1 MKKLVTVL
9 IISLLITFSVSALA
23 NVDPDFW
30 AYDALQFAS
39 ENGIMD
45 FENGFTENTAA
56 AKSDV
61 VKAAAIVYAKTN
73 GGTIENGGYADY
85 ALSANIISDASL
97 FNSDPASREFTAIV
111 FNTVVPSERKINDI
125 QYIPDISVFS
135 DSAKAV
141 FNLYNAG
148 IFTGIDEN
156 GYFDGDRP
164 ITLEELCVVSRRA
177 SDAACSVKFTGI
189 DTVSIENAVI
199 PDFEIEEKDKSVAIK
214 TDNGFEVSE
223 SLISFIDT
231 SLGGESSAEEVEDSV
246 KTFAGI
252 KSVADE
258 YNFVL
263 PADAHLILK
272 EAIESNWAQV
282 KQTIDKLGY
291 DITEYAYFVNYWYSM
306 FYQQMYYD
314 YSYAKFPSGSE
325 LFTRYK
331 DEFVLV
337 KYIFVP
343 YDFDEENYDA
353 SALLKAKEVLQKIAD
368 GADFDVLSAEYGEN
382 PDELFTYNQVAP
394 QFETAAFALSENGI
408 SDIVDSAYGYY
419 ILKRIPL
426 TEERFLSDSQQITE
440 LVSKYISEKFASLL
454 EEHIE
459 KINIVK

>member
-1 MKKLVTVL
+1 
-9 IISLLITFSVSALA
+9 
-23 NVDPDFW
+23 
-30 AYDALQFAS
+30 
-39 ENGIMD
+39 
-45 FENGFTENTAA
+45 
-56 AKSDV
+56 
-61 VKAAAIVYAKTN
+61 
-73 GGTIENGGYADY
+73 
-85 ALSANIISDASL
+85 
-97 FNSDPASREFTAIV
+97 

-125 QYIPDISVFS
+125 QYIPDVSVFS
-135 DSAKAV
+135 DNASAV

-148 IFTGIDEN
+148 IFTGVDE
-156 GYFDGDRP
+156 DGFFYGDSA
-164 ITLEELCVVSRRA
+164 ITLEELCVVSHRA
-177 SDAACSVKFTGI
+177 FDSGKSVKFSGI
-189 DTVSIENAVI
+189 DTVSLSQALI
-199 PDFEIEEKDKSVAIK
+199 PDFELDETDKNIRIK
-214 TDNGFEVSE
+214 TDSGFEASE

-426 TEERFLSDSQQITE
+426 TEERFLSDGQQITE

>member
-1 MKKLVTVL
+1 MKKIISLVLLTL
-9 IISLLITFSVSALA
+9 IISISVYALD
-23 NVDPDFW
+23 VDSSFW
-30 AYDALQFAS
+30 AYDSLVFA
-39 ENGIMD
+39 ENNGIMS
-45 FENGFTENTAA
+45 FENGFTAESAATQADVIKGAALITA
-56 AKSDV
+56 KKPGDNVS
-61 VKAAAIVYAKTN
+61 N
-73 GGTIENGGYADY
+73 GDY
-85 ALSANIISDASL
+85 AEYALAAGIIPDASL
-97 FNSDPASREFTAIV
+97 FNSEPASREFTAIV

-125 QYIPDISVFS
+125 QYIPDVSVFS
-135 DSAKAV
+135 DNASAV

-148 IFTGIDEN
+148 IFTGVDEN
-156 GYFDGDRP
+156 GFFDGSRA
-164 ITLEELCVVSRRA
+164 ITLEELCVVSHRA

-214 TDNGFEVSE
+214 TDNGFEASE

-325 LFTRYK
+325 LFNRYK

-368 GADFDVLSAEYGEN
+368 GADFDAVSAEYGEN

-426 TEERFLSDSQQITE
+426 TEERFLSDGQQITE

>member
-1 MKKLVTVL
+1 MKKFASVL
-9 IISLLITFSVSALA
+9 LISLLISFPVFAIA
-23 NVDPDFW
+23 NVNPDFW
-30 AYDALQFAS
+30 AYDALKFAS

-56 AKSDV
+56 VKSDV
-61 VKAAAIVYAKTN
+61 IKAAAIIHAKAN
-73 GGTIENGGYADY
+73 GAAIENGGYADY
-85 ALSANIISDASL
+85 ALAANIISDGSL
-97 FNSDPASREFTAIV
+97 FNSDPASREFTAII
-111 FNTVVPSERKINDI
+111 FNAVVPSERKINDI
-125 QYIPDISVFS
+125 QYIPDVSVFS

-156 GYFDGDRP
+156 GYFDGERA
-164 ITLEELCVVSRRA
+164 ITLEELCAVSRRA

-199 PDFEIEEKDKSVAIK
+199 PDFELEESDKNVVIK
-214 TDNGFEVSE
+214 TDNGFDASE
-223 SLISFIDT
+223 SLRSFIDT
-231 SLGGESSAEEVEDSV
+231 SLGGNSADESIEDSV

-252 KSVADE
+252 KSIADE

-272 EAIESNWAQV
+272 EAIESNWEQV

-306 FYQQMYYD
+306 YYQQMYYD

-325 LFTRYK
+325 LFNRYK
-331 DEFVLV
+331 DEFALI
-337 KYIFVP
+337 KYIFIP
-343 YDFDEENYDA
+343 YDFDEEDYDA

-368 GADFDVLSAEYGEN
+368 GEDFDALSAEYGEN

-394 QFETAAFALSENGI
+394 QFETAAFALSENEI
-408 SDIVDSAYGYY
+408 SDVVDSAYGYY
-419 ILKRIPL
+419 VLKRIPL
-426 TEERFLSDSQQITE
+426 TEERFLSDSKQITE
-440 LVSKYISEKFASLL
+440 LVSKYVSEKFVNLL